1 MPKSD
6 PTDKWAT
13 QTSLGFD
20 PHSRE
25 VPHYTTVSCRKPNE
39 ALERGTSQLTDDIEC
54 SEREE
59 KPSCFNE
66 RTYSR
71 PRDRWRE
78 SIGWSKEV
86 ERPIEGSSSM
96 NTTDVIDKY
105 SHASCEWRK
114 PAQNYLEIHSRYF
127 CSNAPSPKNCQ
138 TCGLSH
144 QGCSRIARH
153 KHLVCSTVPPRT
165 SFCFLSSSAKWLGG
179 R

>member
-1 MPKSD
+1 MSKSD
-6 PTDKWAT
+6 LSWGRNTDKWAT

-71 PRDRWRE
+71 LRDREE
-78 SIGWSKEV
+78 SMGWSKEA
-86 ERPIEGSSSM
+86 ERPVARSSSM
-96 NTTDVIDKY
+96 NITDAINKTLTPP
-105 SHASCEWRK
+105 ASEGS
-114 PAQNYLEIHSRYF
+114 QLEIISRYAVGIF
-127 CSNAPSPKNCQ
+127 AQTLHLPIIVRRVGCLIRDVPGPSGTNILCVIQYP
-138 TCGLSH
+138 
-144 QGCSRIARH
+144 QG
-153 KHLVCSTVPPRT
+153 
-165 SFCFLSSSAKWLGG
+165 
-179 R
+179 